1 MSYCV
6 NCGVELAPSERKC
19 PLCDT
24 PVLNPNE
31 DKTIPIIKPYSSH
44 VETVVNNI
52 DRKFLAL
59 LCTLLLMI
67 PIFIS
72 MLSDVLTVQSITW
85 SLYVLC
91 AGLCVF
97 CIFILPYLFKK
108 PNMYLCII
116 LDTASLLLLQGI
128 IDIRAEYGKFFFGIS
143 LPITISL
150 GLLSM
155 VFLMY
160 KNKQKRVLK
169 VIAMFLFELSIFLL
183 VINLTVNNYLNIS
196 LIPQWAGFAIVP
208 CVITGIFL
216 LVLDKRN
223 KWIEGIRKRLF
234 I

>member
-31 DKTIPIIKPYSSH
+31 DKTIPVIKPYSSH
-44 VETVVNNI
+44 VETVINSI

-59 LCTLLLMI
+59 LVTLLLMI

-72 MLSDVLTVQSITW
+72 MLSDILVHSSITW

-91 AGLCVF
+91 GGICTFCVY
-97 CIFILPYLFKK
+97 ILPFMFKK

-116 LDTASLLLLQGI
+116 LDAVSLLGLQWI
-128 IDIRAEYGKFFFGIS
+128 IDFRIESTTFFGELSI
-143 LPITISL
+143 PITIGLSL
-150 GLLSM
+150 FCML
-155 VFLMY
+155 FLMY
-160 KNKQKRVLK
+160 QSKQKRILK
-169 VIAMFLFELSIFLL
+169 LIAMFLFEISGFMLIL
-183 VINLTVNNYLNIS
+183 NLTINSFLNIS
-196 LIPQWAGFAIVP
+196 LIPQWAGFAIIP
-208 CVITGIFL
+208 CVITGIFC
-216 LVLDKRN
+216 LVLNRRN
-223 KWIEGIRKRLF
+223 KWIENIKKRLF